1 MSWVRVRSA
10 GDRSKIAPA
19 NRRLVTKIQTSTR
32 TITRSPSDL
41 SYTGKLGTYASPRAV
56 SLAYRAILPE
66 EMLNEAVI
74 HGPPVALDPRARRP
88 TLYTKTTD
96 PRQGLG
102 PGPDDRS
109 AKRETRILVE
119 QL

>member
-10 GDRSKIAPA
+10 GDRSKIALA
-19 NRRLVTKIQTSTR
+19 NRKLLTKIQTSTR
-32 TITRSPSDL
+32 TITLLPNDL
-41 SYTGKLGTYASPRAV
+41 PYTGKLGTYASPRAV
-56 SLAYRAILPE
+56 SLAYRAILPD
-66 EMLNEAVI
+66 EMLNEAVL

-88 TLYTKTTD
+88 TLHTKTTD

-102 PGPDDRS
+102 PGPGDRS
-109 AKRETRILVE
+109 AQFETHILVE